1 MVQALNWNIPTFK
14 FRPDILFSN
23 YYWSGINKEGEYLL
37 DLTYNYNVK
46 VYLYAWEYLEKMM
59 TPVYEYKVDGVP
71 IVTIWKNDLS
81 HTKLEYKKQE
91 KPYQGEVATKV
102 DGQTLLITLSEKTM
116 LSRLIIEY
124 HPNEDCLPIKEGII
138 RTSLDGKNWRQEGDP
153 LSLDQLGRKYQ
164 INKSSLRYMFAA
176 REAKYIEVET
186 DNNNSCVLQDSQVKI
201 TILE

>member
-1 MVQALNWNIPTFK
+1 MLC
-14 FRPDILFSN
+14 R
-23 YYWSGINKEGEYLL
+23 
-37 DLTYNYNVK
+37 
-46 VYLYAWEYLEKMM
+46 EK
-59 TPVYEYKVDGVP
+59 TG
-71 IVTIWKNDLS
+71 DLS